1 MIGSLRRQVGVT
13 TAALVLVSAATSAGA
28 SQASDDAARHDAR
41 AVLAWNQLAVQTELA
56 AKQTIQ
62 EGVLHLAYVQLA
74 VFDAVDAI
82 DGGFHP
88 FTGHL
93 HTDRPA
99 DADAAVAAA
108 AHHVLVS
115 QFPDQAGVLDPA
127 YRSALAAVPAGPA
140 KDRGVRIGLAAA
152 AALLASRSGD
162 GFEASVPYTF
172 GAGPGAWVLPTDNP
186 ATVPATP
193 WVGLMEPFSLRRPDQ
208 FRPGPPPGLTSSA
221 YAASYQETKAY
232 GAAAGSAR
240 TPEQTATAL
249 FWGLGRPDA
258 QYNEGTRGIITAT
271 RMDRV
276 HAARALALT
285 NLATADAF
293 IACFDGKYAYSSW
306 RPYTAIR
313 AGAGDGNAA
322 TDPDPDWTPL
332 VRTPN
337 HPEYPANHSC
347 VTSSYATTIDHL
359 LGRRHFSLTVSGTPG
374 STQVRHY
381 TSSAQLIAEIADAR
395 VWDGVHFRFSTDAGT
410 RIGTAVA
417 RYDACHALKPDR
429 H

>member
-1 MIGSLRRQVGVT
+1 MMGSLRHRVGVSA
-13 TAALVLVSAATSAGA
+13 AALVLTSAATAAGA
-28 SQASDDAARHDAR
+28 SEASGRAGRPDVK
-41 AVLAWNQLAVQTELA
+41 AVLAWNELAVQTELA
-56 AKQTIQ
+56 ARQTIQ

-74 VFDAVDAI
+74 VFDAMNAI

-93 HTDRPA
+93 HADRPA

-127 YRSALAAVPAGPA
+127 YRTALVAVPDGPA
-140 KDRGVRIGLAAA
+140 KERGVRIGRAAA
-152 AALLASRSGD
+152 DQLLSARSGD
-162 GFEASVPYTF
+162 GFGATVQYVF
-172 GAGPGAWVLPTDNP
+172 GTGPGVWLLPTDNP
-186 ATVPATP
+186 ATVAATP
-193 WVGLMEPFSLRRPDQ
+193 WVAVMKPFALRRPDQ
-208 FRPGPPPGLTSSA
+208 FRPGPPPALTSSA
-221 YAASYQETKAY
+221 YAAAYQETKAY
-232 GAAAGSAR
+232 GAATGGAR
-240 TPEQTATAL
+240 SPEQTATAL

-258 QYNEGTRGIITAT
+258 QYNEGTRGIIRDTG
-271 RMDRV
+271 MDRV

-293 IACFDGKYAYSSW
+293 IACFDAKYSYSRW

-313 AGAGDGNAA
+313 SGAADRNPA
-322 TDPDPDWTPL
+322 TDADSAWTPL

-359 LGRRHFSLTVSGTPG
+359 LGRRHFSLTVSGTPA
-374 STQVRHY
+374 STQTRHY

-395 VWDGVHFRFSTDAGT
+395 VWDGVHFRYSTEAGT
-410 RIGTAVA
+410 CIGTAVA
-417 RYDACHALKPDR
+417 HYDARHTLRPDR
-429 H
+429 D